1 MLNRY
6 WRRAIVFITAF
17 IVAAFVVA
25 AFFDNEFR
33 SRSWDPQQMR
43 DYVERTIHF
52 GGTFYENGLLNKGP
66 LEPVVYRLAAALTS
80 WEGFWYAI
88 SFFILIVSGL
98 VAWAASRAAQVVGGH
113 RLLGAALGIGVF
125 FHFTL
130 GKADYAGV
138 LYSRNMIVGLLAAA
152 WLVALAPNAWTPERA
167 WRSSIVIGV
176 LLGLATQT
184 LLVSAIAA
192 VAVALVAWSEINDI
206 FDDALYR
213 KCRRTLIA
221 APVLVTVAAPLY
233 YAARGR
239 FDEFWSGWWTYALY
253 QNSGTGRSL
262 ANQLTYGREVILRYY
277 RTWPVSFVIVV
288 TFVVVTIALWRTLE
302 RRERAV
308 HASISLWFV
317 GAWVELVLGQR
328 YSSHYFAVLA
338 VPTALMAAV
347 VVGHIYRLL
356 QRDRGEFRSVI
367 AWPLIASVLTVAA
380 WGGQHLDLGLQAAS
394 KFTSVHQAAAARAA
408 NTPGNERTVRATLDL
423 VSKADDPLL
432 TWTEFPWPYLN
443 FRRVSAT
450 RFIWKS
456 FMLGQIY
463 FGRTGPQ
470 YVLPKTWQWFA
481 EDMREAN
488 PAAFLEETAL
498 PLTPDT
504 PFADYVA
511 ANFDIAY
518 AGPDYN
524 IYLRHDQAA
533 AVLRGDRGKV
543 VTPSSAFGDT
553 TKWKVAAGDA
563 SLAID
568 SGTPVEDVLQLGTSL
583 CTRISGTYLAQP
595 GAAGSFLSF
604 RFDNPATTASHMRL
618 NIVDSRAM
626 SGSDTTVFE
635 SVPLSSASADDAE
648 SEVTDLSPH
657 TFAVVVGSV
666 SAALVIDGEIRA
678 AVRLDGE
685 RSVSLEVRNGGVV
698 LSDLRVGP
706 PPPNSGCGG

>member
-113 RLLGAALGIGVF
+113 RLLGVALGIGVF

-192 VAVALVAWSEINDI
+192 VAVGLVAWSEINDI

-213 KCRRTLIA
+213 KCRRTLVA
-221 APVLVTVAAPLY
+221 APVLVTLAAPVY

-277 RTWPVSFVIVV
+277 RTWPVSLVIVV
-288 TFVVVTIALWRTLE
+288 AFVVMTIALWRTLE

-347 VVGHIYRLL
+347 VVGHMYRLL
-356 QRDRGEFRSVI
+356 KRDRGEFRSVI
-367 AWPLIASVLTVAA
+367 AWPLVACVLTVAA

-481 EDMREAN
+481 EDMREAK
-488 PAAFLEETAL
+488 PTAFLEETAL

-533 AVLRGDRGKV
+533 AVLFGDRGDPN
-543 VTPSSAFGDT
+543 TSSATFGDA
-553 TKWKVAAGDA
+553 TKWKVTSGGA

-568 SGTPVEDVLQLGTSL
+568 SGTPVEDALQLSSSL

-604 RFDNPATTASHMRL
+604 RFDNPATTSHMRL

-635 SVPLSSASADDAE
+635 SVPLSSATADDAE
-648 SEVTDLSPH
+648 SEVTDPSPH